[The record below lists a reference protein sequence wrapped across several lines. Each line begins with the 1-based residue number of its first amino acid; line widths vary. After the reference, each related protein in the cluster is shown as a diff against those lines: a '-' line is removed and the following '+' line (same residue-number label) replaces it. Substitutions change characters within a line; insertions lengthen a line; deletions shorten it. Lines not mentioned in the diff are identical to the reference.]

1 MVSVISCIC
10 IRKESS
16 QRVWPRLKG
25 RIVTVTGWKACTVNM
40 CDVTRLKNIFNFL
53 YKKNKFTILYR
64 DILLNMAAS
73 PVRSPKDGI
82 QTKSYK
88 SKFIL
93 VEWFEIDTNV
103 KA

>member
-1 MVSVISCIC
+1 
-10 IRKESS
+10 
-16 QRVWPRLKG
+16 
-25 RIVTVTGWKACTVNM
+25 M

-64 DILLNMAAS
+64 DILLNMAVS

-88 SKFIL
+88 SKFL
-93 VEWFEIDTNV
+93 QVEWFEIDTNV

>member
-1 MVSVISCIC
+1 MAEVKRAYCN
-10 IRKESS
+10 RYRLESMYCEHVRRYS
-16 QRVWPRLKG
+16 FKKTSL
-25 RIVTVTGWKACTVNM
+25 
-40 CDVTRLKNIFNFL
+40 IF
-53 YKKNKFTILYR
+53 YTKKNKFTILYR

-88 SKFIL
+88 SKFLL

>member
-1 MVSVISCIC
+1 MAEVK
-10 IRKESS
+10 RAYGNRYRLESMY
-16 QRVWPRLKG
+16 
-25 RIVTVTGWKACTVNM
+25 CDM
-40 CDVTRLKNIFNFL
+40 CDVTHLKNIFNFL
-53 YKKNKFTILYR
+53 YKKNKFTFLYR

-73 PVRSPKDGI
+73 PVRFPKDGM

-88 SKFIL
+88 SKFLL